1 MLLNGTVEDR
11 LHSTQ
16 FRIEELKFVWRVD
29 KQISH
34 FSFWNVEFMSD
45 HCRYFDQ
52 SVLYSYL
59 LNFSSTKI
67 IHFWVPWMESTVM
80 NCVLVIFFS
89 SQACTI
95 FIFSIKLYLAVFAN
109 FEDSFFFLF
118 FFFVSEFIKNLFTYL
133 FLFFISSKNKMPKS
147 FFVFFLYIFSS
158 FQICWC
164 VYNAYIWNIFL
175 ISLLSLW
182 LYFSSVQ

>member
-80 NCVLVIFFS
+80 NCVLVIFFPHKHVQFS
-89 SQACTI
+89 SFQLSYIWLSLQILRT
-95 FIFSIKLYLAVFAN
+95 
-109 FEDSFFFLF
+109 LF
-118 FFFVSEFIKNLFTYL
+118 FFFFFSEFIKNLFTYL

>member
-118 FFFVSEFIKNLFTYL
+118 FFWIYKEPIYL
-133 FLFFISSKNKMPKS
+133 FIPFFHFIQKQNAKKFLCLFSLY
-147 FFVFFLYIFSS
+147 FFLIP
-158 FQICWC
+158 
-164 VYNAYIWNIFL
+164 N
-175 ISLLSLW
+175 LLMCI
-182 LYFSSVQ
+182 